1 VTLEDIQEMTTID
14 QMMGLSYLALSSQ
27 CLDEHETKL
36 LCEFDPGLNKP
47 IEVML
52 DARLRISF
60 TPPSV
65 MVFPL
70 IPRHSSPCL
79 CPPAAVPKT

>member
-36 LCEFDPGLNKP
+36 LCEFDPGLNTP

-52 DARLRISF
+52 DVDGITCYNLENEEFSREE
-60 TPPSV
+60 
-65 MVFPL
+65 
-70 IPRHSSPCL
+70 
-79 CPPAAVPKT
+79 